1 MDLDVVDMKFQGELK
16 YKPINKVELSV
27 LGAYKYST
35 TTQAHKITD
44 YSNQA
49 WAYRAMDDATIRDAN
64 PWLYTDPDVSN
75 ALPVSVL
82 PVGGF
87 YRETKYGMNSYDFR
101 ATASY
106 NDVFNENHIFNF
118 FGGME
123 LNATD
128 RTQTWFQGVGLQ
140 YDMGMLPSYDYL
152 YC

>member
-64 PWLYTDPDVSN
+64 VVCILTDPDVSN
-75 ALPVSVL
+75 ALPARVVITSNT
-82 PVGGF
+82 PW
-87 YRETKYGMNSYDFR
+87 RPS
-101 ATASY
+101 A
-106 NDVFNENHIFNF
+106 
-118 FGGME
+118 
-123 LNATD
+123 
-128 RTQTWFQGVGLQ
+128 GVTESGLTI
-140 YDMGMLPSYDYL
+140 
-152 YC
+152 